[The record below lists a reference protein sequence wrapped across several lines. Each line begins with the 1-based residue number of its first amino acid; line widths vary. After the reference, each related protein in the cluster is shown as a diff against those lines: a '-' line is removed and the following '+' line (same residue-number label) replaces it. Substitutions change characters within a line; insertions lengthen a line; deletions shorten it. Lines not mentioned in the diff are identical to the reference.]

1 MVVMG
6 INALVQKHN
15 VIVIIVNVFAQA
27 FFALIVIAKIAK
39 INLLKI
45 MYQIDVLRYPNQK
58 LK

>member
-6 INALVQKHN
+6 INALAQKHN